1 MPCYRANTGG
11 LGRLYRFF
19 AKKKQLEL
27 FNTHFVVR
35 TLKLAFMPNFSQI
48 GKVTWPR
55 FFLKFESYRL
65 LLFINCSVGA
75 VISLC
80 IGQFLFLGKN
90 NIFWLSGGPYDKR
103 AKNNF
108 PLNRHF
114 LKLRFPSKNV
124 PLTSCWTNLTER
136 KHTTRLHS
144 FTFVTEHFLA
154 GTDSAERLVLKW
166 LNIVSAKVVVVLLH
180 LVGSVGPILL

>member
-1 MPCYRANTGG
+1 M
-11 LGRLYRFF
+11 
-19 AKKKQLEL
+19 
-27 FNTHFVVR
+27 VR

-90 NIFWLSGGPYDKR
+90 NIFWLSWGPYDKR